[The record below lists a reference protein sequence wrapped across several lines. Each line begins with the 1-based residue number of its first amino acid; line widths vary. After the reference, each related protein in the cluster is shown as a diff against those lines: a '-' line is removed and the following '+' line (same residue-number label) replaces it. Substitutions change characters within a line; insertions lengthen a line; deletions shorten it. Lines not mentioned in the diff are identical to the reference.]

1 MFKINIKL
9 NSLEKVP
16 VDDILLIAL
25 QTDVFITF

>member
-16 VDDILLIAL
+16 VDDILLVAL